1 MGTCS
6 SKGLKLI
13 IRYLQLIDWGHN
25 ATTMSINVFMLK
37 VKSDLWNRFKLKVAM
52 LHVFGAP
59 CIIYYSFCKIVNVL
73 FSLFATIGFPTF
85 LLVSSLSKDRCFG
98 RQRKEARKKY
108 FDILLLPAILYS
120 RLLPFLYFLQIL
132 FWYIITSW
140 ICFPNYSHFI
150 KKITNTILICY
161 FQKEKTYY
169 LSARLTWKLWSFYI
183 Y

>member
-1 MGTCS
+1 MYCF
-6 SKGLKLI
+6 
-13 IRYLQLIDWGHN
+13 RFLQLL
-25 ATTMSINVFMLK
+25 A
-37 VKSDLWNRFKLKVAM
+37 
-52 LHVFGAP
+52 
-59 CIIYYSFCKIVNVL
+59 
-73 FSLFATIGFPTF
+73 F

-150 KKITNTILICY
+150 KKIQIQFWYVIFKKKRHIIFRSDWPENCDLVIYINILSPPTVWLFHLLAFLCFPNNY
-161 FQKEKTYY
+161 FDIRPVSSPSSPALLKHVVPWWSWQKCSK
-169 LSARLTWKLWSFYI
+169 RC
-183 Y
+183 